1 MALAKE
7 RMIAGPDSLSTHMNF
22 MHMYGNMCS
31 IGGTTSP
38 VSDPSLLGFENYTKM
53 MILDDE
59 DSEHG
64 SSEKTGGHGDG
75 NKNYYPVTRLPS
87 LTDHQTN
94 VDEEMSSSQE
104 DDSAINFKDGFDNR
118 HSSSSATNYHQASS
132 SLLSFGSNAG
142 SHNRYMTRVHREDD
156 HEYPN
161 WEGRVMHVDPNYPHH
176 WNPSK
181 NTPGLLETNRLS
193 EDRNSFESANTFS
206 SSYNKAISKDNNQG
220 EERFSWLYAGASGS
234 DDSGVQE
241 AGCSSE
247 QNFLKRLH
255 HQLDGEMQPSKK
267 HCTGAAKKT
276 KAKSPAPAKDPQSLA
291 AKNRRERI
299 SERLKVLQDL
309 VPNGTKVDLV
319 TMLEKAISYVKFL
332 QLQVKV
338 LATDE
343 FWPAQGGKT
352 PDVSQVKEAIDAI
365 LLSHTDTRK

>member
-1 MALAKE
+1 MALAK
-7 RMIAGPDSLSTHMNF
+7 PDSSSSTHMNF

-38 VSDPSLLGFENYTKM
+38 VSDPSLMGFENYTKM

-75 NKNYYPVTRLPS
+75 NKNYYPVNRLPS

-104 DDSAINFKDGFDNR
+104 DESAISFKDGFDNW
-118 HSSSSATNYHQASS
+118 HSSTSAANYHQASS
-132 SLLSFGSNAG
+132 SLLSFGNAG
-142 SHNRYMTRVHREDD
+142 SHNRYMMRVHGEDE

-161 WEGRVMHVDPNYPHH
+161 WEGTAMHVDPNYSHH
-176 WNPSK
+176 CNAPK
-181 NTPGLLETNRLS
+181 NTAGLLESIRTS
-193 EDRNSFESANTFS
+193 EDRNSFESASTYS
-206 SSYNKAISKDNNQG
+206 SSFNKAISKDNNQG

-247 QNFLKRLH
+247 QNFLKRPH
-255 HQLDGEMQPSKK
+255 HQLDAEMQPRKK

-276 KAKSPAPAKDPQSLA
+276 KAKSPVPAKDPQSLA

-343 FWPAQGGKT
+343 FWPAQGGKA
-352 PDVSQVKEAIDAI
+352 PEVSQVKEAIDAI

>member
-7 RMIAGPDSLSTHMNF
+7 RIIAGPDSSSMNF

-31 IGGTTSP
+31 VGGNTSP

-75 NKNYYPVTRLPS
+75 KYKNYYPMNRLPS
-87 LTDHQTN
+87 LTDRQTN
-94 VDEEMSSSQE
+94 GDEEMSSSQE
-104 DDSAINFKDGFDNR
+104 DDSPINFKDGFDNWQ
-118 HSSSSATNYHQASS
+118 SSSSAANYHQASS
-132 SLLSFGSNAG
+132 SLLSFSNAG
-142 SHNRYMTRVHREDD
+142 SHNRYMMRVHGEDD

-181 NTPGLLETNRLS
+181 NTAGLLESNRLS
-193 EDRNSFESANTFS
+193 EERNSFESANTFS
-206 SSYNKAISKDNNQG
+206 SSFNKSVSKDSNQG

-247 QNFLKRLH
+247 QNFLKRPH
-255 HQLDGEMQPSKK
+255 HQLDGETQPSKK
-267 HCTGAAKKT
+267 LCTGAAKKT

-343 FWPAQGGKT
+343 FWPAQGGKA
-352 PDVSQVKEAIDAI
+352 PEVSQVKEAIDAI